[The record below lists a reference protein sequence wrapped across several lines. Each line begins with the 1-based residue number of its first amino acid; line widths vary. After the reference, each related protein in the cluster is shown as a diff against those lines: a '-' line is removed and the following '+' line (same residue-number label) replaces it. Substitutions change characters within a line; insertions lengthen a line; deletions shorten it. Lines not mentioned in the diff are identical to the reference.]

1 MSKFVSE
8 SVAQSRHRWPSILAA
23 LDIYFPAGGQ
33 HGPCPVCGGK
43 DRFRFDDKRGRGTWF
58 CNHCG
63 HGDGL
68 DLVARVRR
76 CDIAEAAR
84 VVTALASSASETPPA
99 REKTVDPRPLAERIK
114 ALMAATSTGESR
126 YLKARGLMTPAMLL
140 TAAQA
145 MTIGRVRFGEGSLLL
160 PMFRTSGELAGAQL
174 ITPGGEKRLY
184 PGTQLKGAFI
194 PVNHGPEPSKLII
207 TEGYATALTLQQ
219 CSSCH
224 VVAAV
229 SANNLLNV
237 AQAFRARYPQC
248 CLILAGDNDIHPD
261 GAANTGK
268 LMAEKAALAVDGW
281 VSLPPTDT
289 ACDWDDFRQRH
300 GMEATKA
307 AFRRQLTRPAVI
319 SPAPLPDAGLS
330 PVTAFSSA
338 LPLHKGSEGFDT
350 RQDYLI
356 KGYLPSGA
364 VASAYGASGSYKSFL
379 AVSWACHI
387 ATGKPWANR
396 PVTQGA
402 VIYVVGEGGIGVPRR
417 IRAWEETLNDHS
429 PIDALYRVDCPV
441 FPASPDSVEQ
451 VIKAAHDVQA
461 ATGMAVRLIILDTLA
476 RCFGGSDENAAKD
489 MGAFIQGCDYIKAA
503 TQATV
508 LIIHHSGKDQD
519 KGARGSSA
527 FRAAL
532 DVEFNVRRE
541 ADGQALIL
549 TCTKMKD
556 AEEPP
561 RRAYDLTAV
570 NLYVDDDGEP
580 VTSLVLRDEG
590 REVRDDPTDADPA
603 LSGITR
609 LTDNHVALWEAIRSR
624 TASGDGCTRAL
635 VRDDMRAMGFDVS
648 KKFTRWLDKL
658 VRDDLIALDGE
669 NIVPLSKRGK
679 VGE

>member
-1 MSKFVSE
+1 M
-8 SVAQSRHRWPSILAA
+8 
-23 LDIYFPAGGQ
+23 
-33 HGPCPVCGGK
+33 
-43 DRFRFDDKRGRGTWF
+43 
-58 CNHCG
+58 
-63 HGDGL
+63 
-68 DLVARVRR
+68 
-76 CDIAEAAR
+76 
-84 VVTALASSASETPPA
+84 
-99 REKTVDPRPLAERIK
+99 
-114 ALMAATSTGESR
+114 
-126 YLKARGLMTPAMLL
+126 
-140 TAAQA
+140 
-145 MTIGRVRFGEGSLLL
+145 
-160 PMFRTSGELAGAQL
+160 
-174 ITPGGEKRLY
+174 
-184 PGTQLKGAFI
+184 
-194 PVNHGPEPSKLII
+194 
-207 TEGYATALTLQQ
+207 
-219 CSSCH
+219 
-224 VVAAV
+224 
-229 SANNLLNV
+229 
-237 AQAFRARYPQC
+237 
-248 CLILAGDNDIHPD
+248 
-261 GAANTGK
+261 
-268 LMAEKAALAVDGW
+268 
-281 VSLPPTDT
+281 
-289 ACDWDDFRQRH
+289 
-300 GMEATKA
+300 
-307 AFRRQLTRPAVI
+307 
-319 SPAPLPDAGLS
+319 SPAPLPDVGQS
-330 PVTAFSSA
+330 PVAVFSSA
-338 LPLHKGSEGFDT
+338 LPLRKGSEGFDT

-417 IRAWEETLNDHS
+417 IRAWEETLNDRS

-461 ATGMAVRLIILDTLA
+461 ATGMVVRLIILDTLA

-658 VRDDLIALDGE
+658 VKDDLIALDGE
-669 NIVPLSKRGK
+669 NIVPLSKRGN

>member
-114 ALMAATSTGESR
+114 ALMAAASTGESP

-140 TAAQA
+140 TAAKA

-237 AQAFRARYPQC
+237 AQAFRARYPHC

-281 VSLPPTDT
+281 VALPPTDT

-319 SPAPLPDAGLS
+319 SPAPLPDAGPS

-338 LPLHKGSEGFDT
+338 LPLRKGSEGFDT

-417 IRAWEETLNDHS
+417 IRAWEETLNDRS

-461 ATGMAVRLIILDTLA
+461 ATGMVVRLIILDTLA

-658 VRDDLIALDGE
+658 VKDDLIALDGE
-669 NIVPLSKRGK
+669 NIVPLSKRGN

>member
-1 MSKFVSE
+1 M
-8 SVAQSRHRWPSILAA
+8 
-23 LDIYFPAGGQ
+23 
-33 HGPCPVCGGK
+33 
-43 DRFRFDDKRGRGTWF
+43 
-58 CNHCG
+58 
-63 HGDGL
+63 
-68 DLVARVRR
+68 
-76 CDIAEAAR
+76 
-84 VVTALASSASETPPA
+84 
-99 REKTVDPRPLAERIK
+99 
-114 ALMAATSTGESR
+114 
-126 YLKARGLMTPAMLL
+126 
-140 TAAQA
+140 
-145 MTIGRVRFGEGSLLL
+145 
-160 PMFRTSGELAGAQL
+160 
-174 ITPGGEKRLY
+174 
-184 PGTQLKGAFI
+184 
-194 PVNHGPEPSKLII
+194 
-207 TEGYATALTLQQ
+207 
-219 CSSCH
+219 
-224 VVAAV
+224 
-229 SANNLLNV
+229 
-237 AQAFRARYPQC
+237 
-248 CLILAGDNDIHPD
+248 
-261 GAANTGK
+261 
-268 LMAEKAALAVDGW
+268 
-281 VSLPPTDT
+281 
-289 ACDWDDFRQRH
+289 
-300 GMEATKA
+300 
-307 AFRRQLTRPAVI
+307 
-319 SPAPLPDAGLS
+319 PDAGLS

-338 LPLHKGSEGFDT
+338 LPLRKGSEGFDT

-364 VASAYGASGSYKSFL
+364 VASAYGSYKSFL

-417 IRAWEETLNDHS
+417 IRAWEETLNDRS

-561 RRAYDLTAV
+561 RRAYDLTVV
-570 NLYVDDDGEP
+570 NLYVDDDGDQI
-580 VTSLVLRDEG
+580 TSLVLNDEG
-590 REVRDDPTDADPA
+590 REVREDEAASDPDLA
-603 LSGITR
+603 GIPR
-609 LTDNHVALWEAIRSR
+609 LTENHFALWQAIRSR
-624 TASGDGCTRAL
+624 TANGEGCTRSL
-635 VRDDMRAMGFDVS
+635 VRDDMRAMGFDVN
-648 KKFTRWLDKL
+648 KKFSRWLDKL
-658 VRDDLIALDGE
+658 EKDGLIAFDGE
-669 NIVPLSKRGK
+669 SITPLSQRNK
-679 VGE
+679 VGD